1 MSPRAPQIFFV
12 SGSLFFSLLISL
24 AADLVIGE
32 KYSFNFTDVD
42 GHAFSTA
49 DNHVTLVVL
58 TTITDVAK
66 ARAVGDRVPD
76 RCLGDPTYRMI
87 SVLTFEKKHSRPV
100 RALLAA
106 LVRRRLDSEARGL
119 QHRYDQLKIRGDAR
133 RDVFAVADFD
143 GALASQPGAK
153 PGASKL
159 RVFVF
164 GRDGKLLQQW
174 SDVPSTEE
182 LDQAL
187 KPGGTTSV
195 SSH

>member
-42 GHAFSTA
+42 GQAFSTA
-49 DNHVTLVVL
+49 DNHVTLVLL

-87 SVLTFEKKHSRPV
+87 SVLPFSLHWCGGDSILK
-100 RALLAA
+100 RAGCKN
-106 LVRRRLDSEARGL
+106 V
-119 QHRYDQLKIRGDAR
+119 
-133 RDVFAVADFD
+133 
-143 GALASQPGAK
+143 
-153 PGASKL
+153 
-159 RVFVF
+159 
-164 GRDGKLLQQW
+164 
-174 SDVPSTEE
+174 
-182 LDQAL
+182 
-187 KPGGTTSV
+187 TTSSRFAATRAV
-195 SSH
+195 MFLPSPILMARSPHNSARNPEPASFASSSSVATANCCNNGVMFRARKNWIKR